1 MQERVAKQILIH
13 TQLAGGRRNCLIA
26 WKKQRLVKLSRRLR
40 VNLICLTTRG
50 LDWWNHQ
57 EKTPFE
63 PFCCQLGV
71 RCLLDF
77 QLLWVVTHVW
87 VGYGVFDS
95 FPAPEINPHQ
105 YSWKYSQQH
114 SLVHWDKRLL
124 ITYMGQVDICKYFPT
139 KNNLRFCCHLIL
151 YFENTGTL
159 KMQSNLTI
167 CKQAF
172 TIIFTKPYFNLHG
185 QTYVQILQ

>member
-1 MQERVAKQILIH
+1 MEVRRNIGLSGIGVINVSELPNVNTGIQLCFEERVAKQILIH

-40 VNLICLTTRG
+40 VNLICLPTRG

-63 PFCCQLGV
+63 PYCCQLCV

-114 SLVHWDKRLL
+114 SLVHWDKRQL
-124 ITYMGQVDICKYFPT
+124 ITYIGQSCKYFPT
-139 KNNLRFCCHLIL
+139 KKYFTFLLPLNPVFWEYRNL
-151 YFENTGTL
+151 
-159 KMQSNLTI
+159 KDA
-167 CKQAF
+167 K
-172 TIIFTKPYFNLHG
+172 
-185 QTYVQILQ
+185 